1 MRRMFERQNYRL
13 DRWVKVLRL
22 LPRVVARMR
31 SQASARIAIARA
43 EKAVRR
49 KIKAARDAGC

>member
-1 MRRMFERQNYRL
+1 MQGMFKRQNYHPG
-13 DRWVKVLRL
+13 RWFKLLQL

-31 SQASARIAIARA
+31 SQASARIAIAEA
-43 EKAVRR
+43 ERSVRR